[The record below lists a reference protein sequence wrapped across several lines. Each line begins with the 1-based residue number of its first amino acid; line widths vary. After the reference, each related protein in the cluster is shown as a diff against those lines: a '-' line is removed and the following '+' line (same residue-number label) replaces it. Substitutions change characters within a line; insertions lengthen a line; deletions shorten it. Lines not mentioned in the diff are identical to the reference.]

1 MSFLWNIIKP
11 RELTVKV
18 PSLHPRK
25 PKVGIAFGGG
35 GFKGGA
41 HVGVLKVLDEYGIKP
56 DMVAGTSIGSAVA
69 ALLASGYSWQMME
82 TLLCQF
88 DLDAMM
94 KVRPSRS
101 GLIPANEYAELI
113 HTCVKGKKI
122 EEMDIPLK
130 IVAVDL
136 VSWKKVIFDKG
147 ETALAVRAS
156 SAIPGVFTPV
166 KMGDMLL
173 ADGFLLD
180 VCPTQVVREMGAD
193 IVLAISLFSP
203 NHSVPQNMVG
213 IIYRAIDIA
222 TAANRHIEAD
232 WLVEPIPHY
241 LDGLSAKVIP
251 QCIELGEQSARAN
264 IQSLLTLC
272 EEHGIPYKKKG
283 RLTAHDHSDRTNGDI
298 SRGSAP
304 Q

>member
-1 MSFLWNIIKP
+1 MSFFRKIIKP
-11 RELTVKV
+11 RELTVKA
-18 PSLHPRK
+18 PPINPPK
-25 PKVGIAFGGG
+25 PKIGIAFGGG

-69 ALLASGYSWQMME
+69 ALLASGYTWQMME

-94 KVRPSRS
+94 KVRPRRS
-101 GLIPANEYAELI
+101 GLIQADDYTELI

-136 VSWKKVIFDKG
+136 VSWKKVVFDKG
-147 ETALAVRAS
+147 ETAPAVRAS
-156 SAIPGVFTPV
+156 SAIPGVLTPV

-180 VCPTQVVREMGAD
+180 VCPTRVVREMGAD

-203 NHSVPQNMVG
+203 NHSVPQNMVE
-213 IIYRAIDIA
+213 IINRAIDIA

-232 WLVEPIPHY
+232 WLLEPIPHY
-241 LDGLSAKVIP
+241 LDGLSSKIIQ
-251 QCIELGEQSARAN
+251 QCIELGEQAARAN
-264 IQSLLTLC
+264 ISSLLTLC
-272 EEHGIPYKKKG
+272 DTHGIPYVKP
-283 RLTAHDHSDRTNGDI
+283 REA
-298 SRGSAP
+298 GS
-304 Q
+304 